1 MGSANAALRIGW
13 ASVDVTPERPVLV
26 RGQFYARVSEGVA
39 DRLTVTALAIESVR
53 DGEPGGHVVLVGCD
67 YVRVPECLRDS
78 VRQQV
83 SERAPEIDPSGIIL
97 NATHTHTGPQ
107 LRTPGEAD
115 KDTAGNLGR
124 DVGVDFGT
132 RIMDPTEYT
141 AWATERIA
149 GAVVEAWE
157 KREPGGIGFGLGFAT
172 VGYNRRICYYTG
184 ESRMYG
190 NPDDPEFSHIEGGAD
205 PSVAVLSTWS
215 SAGDLTGLVVN
226 VACPSQVS
234 ESDFVI
240 SADYW
245 HETRA
250 ELRRRFGE
258 GLFVLPQCAAAGDQA
273 PPKPSITIG
282 WGAQQRMWDLQGRTE
297 REDIGIRI
305 SDAVEGILPA
315 MESDIR
321 WAPTFDHHSET
332 VRLLRRRI
340 TREDVD
346 AALVDAEDYRKQ
358 HEAIAA
364 DLEAHPEKRQE
375 PRWYVDLTRAYR
387 RWKWNEAVARRFALQ
402 DSDPEV
408 DVELHVVRLGDV
420 AIATNPFEYYL
431 DFGLQIK
438 ARSKALQTFIV
449 QLTGEGA
456 YVPTVRGASG
466 GSYGA
471 VAASTPVGPEGGRQL
486 VDRTVAAIARMWE
499 E

>member
-190 NPDDPEFSHIEGGAD
+190 NPDDPEFSHI
-205 PSVAVLSTWS
+205 
-215 SAGDLTGLVVN
+215 
-226 VACPSQVS
+226 
-234 ESDFVI
+234 
-240 SADYW
+240 
-245 HETRA
+245 
-250 ELRRRFGE
+250 
-258 GLFVLPQCAAAGDQA
+258 
-273 PPKPSITIG
+273 
-282 WGAQQRMWDLQGRTE
+282 
-297 REDIGIRI
+297 
-305 SDAVEGILPA
+305 
-315 MESDIR
+315 
-321 WAPTFDHHSET
+321 
-332 VRLLRRRI
+332 
-340 TREDVD
+340 
-346 AALVDAEDYRKQ
+346 
-358 HEAIAA
+358 
-364 DLEAHPEKRQE
+364 
-375 PRWYVDLTRAYR
+375 
-387 RWKWNEAVARRFALQ
+387 
-402 DSDPEV
+402 
-408 DVELHVVRLGDV
+408 
-420 AIATNPFEYYL
+420 
-431 DFGLQIK
+431 
-438 ARSKALQTFIV
+438 
-449 QLTGEGA
+449 
-456 YVPTVRGASG
+456 
-466 GSYGA
+466 
-471 VAASTPVGPEGGRQL
+471 
-486 VDRTVAAIARMWE
+486 
-499 E
+499 